1 MKTPFAS
8 VLLFLAATLAAPGFA
23 ASSDEHSHDKA
34 PPASPA
40 YPLSTC
46 VVSGD
51 KLGHM
56 GKPVEYVYKQPGK
69 PDRVV
74 MLCCKD
80 CIADFEKDPAAYL
93 KKIDD
98 AASAKAKKPDA
109 PAAHAH
115 EH

>member
-1 MKTPFAS
+1 MKTS
-8 VLLFLAATLAAPGFA
+8 LTTLLLLAASLAAPAFA
-23 ASSDEHSHDKA
+23 ASDGEHAHDKA
-34 PPASPA
+34 PPAAPA

-51 KLGHM
+51 ELGHM
-56 GKPVEYVYKQPGK
+56 GKPVEYVYKQTGK

-80 CIADFEKDPAAYL
+80 CIADFEKNPAAYL
-93 KKIDD
+93 KKLDD

-109 PAAHAH
+109 PTTHAH
-115 EH
+115 DH